1 MSRNTNKK
9 NNHGK
14 MYSIEECN
22 FIAFCL
28 IWGICTPERLATK
41 LGRTSANAIERM
53 FDRVCKDASDYPDM
67 RGEYKLWP
75 IISSVGLKYINAFAW
90 QFIVEQHIVRKKSL
104 DDVSMRTG
112 MDLGVMVEE
121 IENRTNRK
129 YKDGFLS

>member
-1 MSRNTNKK
+1 MSRKKDEKSNK
-9 NNHGK
+9 GK
-14 MYSIEECN
+14 TYSVEECN
-22 FIAFCL
+22 FIAFSL
-28 IWGICTPERLATK
+28 IWGICSPERLATK

-53 FDRVCKDASDYPDM
+53 FDRICRDASDYPDR

-90 QFIVEQHIVRKKSL
+90 QFIVEQHIVRKKNLENISL
-104 DDVSMRTG
+104 KTG

-129 YKDGFLS
+129 YEDGLLS